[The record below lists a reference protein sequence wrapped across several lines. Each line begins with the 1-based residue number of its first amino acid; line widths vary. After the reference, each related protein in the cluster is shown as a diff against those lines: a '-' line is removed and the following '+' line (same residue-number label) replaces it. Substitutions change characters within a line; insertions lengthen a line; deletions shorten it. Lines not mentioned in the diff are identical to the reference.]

1 MNDKKYSIINNEQI
15 RYYLAMLNSK
25 NRNLFFYNALA
36 KCAKDKVV
44 WDVGSGTGLLSY
56 YALKHGAKFLY
67 AVERNQESAHITE
80 EILKKNFDTHRF
92 EVINSEF
99 CHNDIIREKINDSI
113 DVLVSETVG
122 NGLFDQ
128 DQLYIWDY
136 IKTITKN
143 KNIICI
149 PDKLSF
155 DLWVWDNIDIDY
167 LPALESGSLSLL
179 INDSCLDH
187 QYAESLE
194 QVDKKFNNYT
204 STLWFPREYR
214 QKTPQYIL
222 TDVVGATY
230 KNNPVCQTFMNE
242 KTFLDYRGN
251 CSPDWPSYDDYVFC
265 FENNLPF
272 SKEDSVDKEI
282 KDIQKKY
289 KKIDINFDFESETS
303 CIVGV
308 MNKIHFEDGV
318 LFLSDSCWGDYP
330 VIPIERPGKFN
341 IKYNNVQK
349 PAKNSHEWAIKKY

>member
-1 MNDKKYSIINNEQI
+1 MNDKKYSIISSDQI
-15 RYYLAMLNSK
+15 RRYLGMLNSK

-67 AVERNQESAHITE
+67 AVERNPESAHITE

-99 CHNDIIREKINDSI
+99 CHNDSIREKINDSI

-122 NGLFDQ
+122 YGLFDQ
-128 DQLYIWDY
+128 ELVYIWDY

-143 KNIICI
+143 KNIISI
-149 PDKLSF
+149 PDKLSC
-155 DLWVWDNIDIDY
+155 DLRVWDSIDCDY
-167 LPALESGSLSLL
+167 PLNLQENSSGFL
-179 INDSCLDH
+179 IYDSCLDH

-194 QVDKKFNNYT
+194 QIDKKNNNDT
-204 STLWFPREYR
+204 PTLWFPHEYT

-222 TDVVGATY
+222 TDVVEATY
-230 KNNPVCQTFMNE
+230 KNSPVCQSVMDE
-242 KTFLDYRGN
+242 KRFLDYRGD
-251 CSPDWPSYDDYVFC
+251 CAADWPSYNDYVFC

-272 SKEDSVDKEI
+272 SKVDSVDKEI

-308 MNKIHFEDGV
+308 MNKIHFEDDV
-318 LFLSDSCWGDYP
+318 LFLSDSCWGEYP

-341 IKYNNVQK
+341 IKYNNTSK
-349 PAKNSHEWAIKKY
+349 TRKHNREWAIKKY